1 MVSRAPFNFTLLTR
15 GRVAIGANRVKPT
28 EQMAKEGADD
38 REHQAQL
45 QPDCIDKYKLAPC

>member
-28 EQMAKEGADD
+28 EQIAKEGADD